1 MLIFSN
7 LNSFYLGGRPRDS
20 TLPSGSMATPRIPKF
35 LTLIGLA
42 LVVAGIA
49 FKLNH
54 LMGAE
59 PVFNAGA
66 VVLIAGLVS
75 WAVAVVRQQK
85 Q

>member
-1 MLIFSN
+1 MFTDRL
-7 LNSFYLGGRPRDS
+7 
-20 TLPSGSMATPRIPKF
+20 PKF

-49 FKLNH
+49 FKLNQ

-59 PVFNAGA
+59 QVFNAGA
-66 VVLIAGLVS
+66 VVLIVGLVS
-75 WAVAVVRQQK
+75 WAAAVVRDKK

>member
-1 MLIFSN
+1 
-7 LNSFYLGGRPRDS
+7 
-20 TLPSGSMATPRIPKF
+20 MATPRIPKF

-59 PVFNAGA
+59 QMFNAGMLAA
-66 VVLIAGLVS
+66 VAGLLLAIRDVWRHRS
-75 WAVAVVRQQK
+75 A
-85 Q
+85 

>member
-1 MLIFSN
+1 M
-7 LNSFYLGGRPRDS
+7 
-20 TLPSGSMATPRIPKF
+20 TAPRIPKF

-75 WAVAVVRQQK
+75 WAVAVVGQQK

>member
-1 MLIFSN
+1 
-7 LNSFYLGGRPRDS
+7 
-20 TLPSGSMATPRIPKF
+20 MATPRIPKF

-59 PVFNAGA
+59 QVFNAGA
-66 VVLIAGLVS
+66 IVLVAGLVS
-75 WAVAVVRQQK
+75 WATAVVRQKK

>member
-1 MLIFSN
+1 
-7 LNSFYLGGRPRDS
+7 
-20 TLPSGSMATPRIPKF
+20 MATPRIPTF

-49 FKLNH
+49 LKLNR

-66 VVLIAGLVS
+66 VVLISGLVT
-75 WAVAVVRQQK
+75 WAVAVVRQK
-85 Q
+85 KP

>member
-1 MLIFSN
+1 MLIFSH
-7 LNSFYLGGRPRDS
+7 LIPFQSKGRPRDS
-20 TLPSGSMATPRIPKF
+20 TLPCRPMATPRIPKF

-59 PVFNAGA
+59 QVFNAGA
-66 VVLIAGLVS
+66 IVLVAGLVS
-75 WAVAVVRQQK
+75 WATAVVRQKK

>member
-1 MLIFSN
+1 
-7 LNSFYLGGRPRDS
+7 
-20 TLPSGSMATPRIPKF
+20 MATPRIPKF

-59 PVFNAGA
+59 QVFNAGA
-66 VVLIAGLVS
+66 IVLVAGLVS
-75 WAVAVVRQQK
+75 WATAVVR
-85 Q
+85 

>member
-1 MLIFSN
+1 
-7 LNSFYLGGRPRDS
+7 
-20 TLPSGSMATPRIPKF
+20 MATPRIPKF

-59 PVFNAGA
+59 QVFNVGA
-66 VVLIAGLVS
+66 IVLVAGLVS
-75 WAVAVVRQQK
+75 WATAVVRQKK